1 VRALTMQMIEHHPF
15 WGYLLL
21 QMQVV
26 FDASLPTY
34 AATDCL
40 RYIWLNPQR
49 TGALSL
55 RQLGFVLVHELA
67 HQLQLTTARAKGRD
81 AMCWHRATDYAINR
95 IVTQIPHPSGAGPLY
110 TPVDGALIDR
120 TFGKLTAE
128 GIYERLWRDP
138 ARRAPASRGA
148 RGTGDSETESLMVA
162 GHRVVDHGGGVDVHL
177 PVPFEA
183 AIEEE
188 LAERILEAVAHSDL
202 QQVRGDV
209 PGEARRLV
217 ELRTPRVPWRRVLRQ
232 FVNASLTRDE
242 YDPRRPNRRWLSEG
256 FVVPGLSGERVQL
269 VVVALDTS
277 GSMTADQLSEACAEI
292 RMIAC
297 EVADLRLVVAD
308 AAVQEVVALD
318 DLETWFGHRRAAG
331 GGGTDHRPVFAWIQE
346 QRLHPDLFVGLTDL
360 ESQFP
365 EQAPGYPVLWV
376 TPRRH
381 GTAPWGHV
389 VEVG

>member
-1 VRALTMQMIEHHPF
+1 MQMIEHHPF

-26 FDASLPTY
+26 FDETLPTY

-49 TGALSL
+49 TSALSL

-67 HQLQLTTARAKGRD
+67 HQLQHTTARAKGRD

-95 IVTQIPHPSGAGPLY
+95 IIMQIPHPSGAGALY
-110 TPVDGALIDR
+110 TPVDGALLNY
-120 TFGKLTAE
+120 TFNRLTAE
-128 GIYERLWRDP
+128 GIYERLLRD
-138 ARRAPASRGA
+138 ASRCTSGDGNHRA
-148 RGTGDSETESLMVA
+148 TGNANTDALTVA
-162 GHRVVDHGGGVDVHL
+162 GHRVVDHGGGIDVHL
-177 PVPFEA
+177 PVAFDAGTEDE
-183 AIEEE
+183 I
-188 LAERILEAVAHSDL
+188 AERILEAVAHSDM
-202 QQVRGDV
+202 QQGRGDV

-217 ELRTPRVPWRRVLRQ
+217 DLRAPRVPWRRVLRQ
-232 FVNASLTRDE
+232 FVNTSLTRDE
-242 YDPRRPNRRWLSEG
+242 YDWRRPNRRWLSEG
-256 FVVPGLSGERVQL
+256 FVVPGLSGERVSL

-277 GSMTADQLSEACAEI
+277 GSMTADQLSEACAEV
-292 RMIAC
+292 RLIAR

-308 AAVQEVVALD
+308 ATVQEVVALD
-318 DLETWFGHRRAAG
+318 DLEAWLGRGRASG
-331 GGGTDHRPVFAWIQE
+331 GGGTDHRPVFAWVRE
-346 QRLHPDLFVGLTDL
+346 QRLHPDLFIGITDL
-360 ESQFP
+360 ESIFP